1 MSKYYSEQKGPS
13 DPRQQLPEEHNSD
26 WRIYL
31 RLLSYVRPYLLFFV
45 VSIFGYLVY
54 SACNVLLAELMQY
67 ILDAIGD
74 TEKVSSGIISG
85 AVYALM
91 GTEHGMTDREL
102 ARYAVPVLMILI
114 AASRGLGFFVG
125 GYFINHVAR
134 YVVHNLR
141 CELFNKMLVAKSSYY
156 DSHTSGAL
164 ISKITFNVEQVT
176 GAVTK
181 ALKIVLREGFSVV
194 LLLSYLVYVNWRL
207 CLVFL
212 AVAPLIALVV
222 AVVGKHF
229 RRYSRRIQ
237 SSMGDVTQVSNE
249 SIGGYRE
256 VRMFGGKD
264 QEAEKFR
271 TASDYNRVQS
281 MKLAFADAFSTPVIQ
296 IMVAVALAALVWF
309 ALSPSIMAD
318 FSAGQFAAFITA
330 AGQLAKPIRQLSGIQ
345 NVIQRGLAAAEDIFS
360 QLDEEGEPNEGTITL
375 DRAKGRVEFNN
386 VSFSY
391 SEDSETVL
399 DEISLSANPGETVAL
414 VGKSGSGKTTLMNLL
429 CRLYSHTG
437 GEILLDGVPV
447 QDFDLDNL
455 RQQISVV
462 SQDVNL
468 FHDSVE
474 KNIAFGGLRHHSRE
488 EVVEAAR
495 AAHALSFIERLP
507 EGMDTILGEDGGGL
521 SGGQRQRI
529 AIARA
534 ILKNAPVLIL
544 DEATSSLDNESE
556 HRIQQALE
564 TVMTGRTTFVIAH
577 RLTTVEKVN
586 KIVVMDNG
594 RVVDQGSHQQLLQ
607 SDGLYAQLF
616 HQQFED

>member
-13 DPRQQLPEEHNSD
+13 DPRQQLPEHPNSD

-31 RLLSYVRPYLLFFV
+31 RLLSYVRPYLVFFV
-45 VSIFGYLVY
+45 ISIMGYIIY
-54 SACNVLLAELMQY
+54 SACNVLLAELMRY
-67 ILDAIGD
+67 LVDAIGNSD
-74 TEKVSSGIISG
+74 KVSSGILSG
-85 AVYALM
+85 VVYSVM
-91 GTEHGMTDREL
+91 GHNHGMTDIEL

-114 AASRGLGFFVG
+114 AASRGFGFFIG
-125 GYFINHVAR
+125 GYYINHVAR

-141 CELFNKMLVAKSSYY
+141 CQLFDNLLVARSSYY
-156 DSHTSGAL
+156 ESHTSGSL
-164 ISKITFNVEQVT
+164 ISKITYNVEQVT

-181 ALKIVLREGFSVV
+181 ALKIALREGFSVI
-194 LLLSYLVYVNWRL
+194 LLLSYLVYENWRL

-212 AVAPLIALVV
+212 AVAPLIALVIS
-222 AVVGKHF
+222 VVGKHF

-256 VRMFGGKD
+256 VRMFGGKT
-264 QEAEKFR
+264 QESEKFR
-271 TASDYNRVQS
+271 NASEYNRVQS

-309 ALSPSIMAD
+309 ALSPSIISD
-318 FSAGQFAAFITA
+318 FSAGEFTAFITA
-330 AGQLAKPIRQLSGIQ
+330 AAQLAKPIRQLSGIQ
-345 NVIQRGLAAAEDIFS
+345 NIIQRGLAAAEDIFS
-360 QLDEEGEPNEGTITL
+360 QLDLEGEPDEGEIKIH
-375 DRAKGRVEFNN
+375 RVQGRVEFKN
-386 VSFSY
+386 VSFNY
-391 SEDSETVL
+391 GDGVEKVL
-399 DEISLSANPGETVAL
+399 NKISLSANSGETVAL

-429 CRLYSHTG
+429 CRLYPPTEG
-437 GEILLDGVPV
+437 DILIDGISI

-468 FHDSVE
+468 FHDTVE
-474 KNIAFGGLRHHSRE
+474 KNIAFGGLNHHSLE
-488 EVVEAAR
+488 EVRESAK
-495 AAHALSFIERLP
+495 AAHALSFIESMP
-507 EGMDTILGEDGGGL
+507 DGMNTLLGEDGGGL

-544 DEATSSLDNESE
+544 DEATSALDNESE

-577 RLTTVEKVN
+577 RLTTVEKVD
-586 KIVVMDNG
+586 KIIVMDNG
-594 RVVDQGSHQQLLQ
+594 KVVDQGNHQQLLE
-607 SDGLYAQLF
+607 SGGLYAQLF